1 MDKKN
6 MGVAAVATI
15 AIVIVLAASFVMLGN
30 DNGDVDDTE
39 TIKFLIQDDK
49 GVYFWVEGE
58 GDTAIAAFENAIGQD
73 VYKDAAAFVPSTDKD
88 TGASNGIQSL
98 YGVDSAQDA
107 EGNWSWWQQFTWN
120 GSEWEASSLMM
131 DKYGF
136 NESEYIAVVFSTLGG
151 VPAVTPADVKIWD
164 QSQDGTVFTIE
175 SSSGLTFQVNGEGT
189 TVYDAFKDAT
199 VTYSIPFEPSKDA
212 AGVEYGINSLY
223 GLEMYQDG
231 ATWYY
236 WSQYVWAD
244 GVWDYATTSMNGLA
258 SAENPVF
265 KIVYAGTTF

>member
-88 TGASNGIQSL
+88 TGASNGIKSL

-107 EGNWSWWQQFTWN
+107 EGNWSWWQQFIWDGSAWN
-120 GSEWEASSLMM
+120 ASDLMM
-131 DKYGF
+131 DQYGF
-136 NESEYIAVVFSTLGG
+136 NESEYIAVVFSDGSIT
-151 VPAVTPADVKIWD
+151 PKVTPADVKIWD

-175 SSSGLTFQVNGEGT
+175 SSTGLTFQVNGEGT

-199 VTYSIPFEPSKDA
+199 STYAIPYVPTKDA
-212 AGVEYGINSLY
+212 GGVETGIKEMF
-223 GLEMYQDG
+223 GLEMVPEG
-231 ATWYY
+231 TTWYY
-236 WSQYVWAD
+236 WTQYYWVD
-244 GVWDYATTSMNGLA
+244 GEWTYSDSYMNGIN
-258 SAENPVF
+258 SADYPLC
-265 KIVYAGTTF
+265 KIIYDSTTF

>member
-1 MDKKN
+1 

-88 TGASNGIQSL
+88 TGAANGIQSL
-98 YGVDSAQDA
+98 YGLEMKGDGTTWFWWGQFIWDGSA
-107 EGNWSWWQQFTWN
+107 WQ
-120 GSEWEASSLMM
+120 SSSKYMNN
-131 DKYGF
+131 YGF
-136 NESEYIAVVFSTLGG
+136 EESEYIALVYSDGSG
-151 VPAVTPADVKIWD
+151 VPKVTPADVKIWD

-175 SSSGLTFQVNGEGT
+175 SSTGLTFQVNGEGT

-199 VTYSIPFEPSKDA
+199 VTYSIPYEPSKDA
-212 AGVEYGINSLY
+212 AGVEYGINSMF
-223 GLEMYQDG
+223 GLEMYQEG
-231 ATWYY
+231 TTWYY
-236 WSQYVWAD
+236 WSQYVWVD
-244 GVWDYATTSMNGLA
+244 GAWGYANTGMNGLA

-265 KIVYAGTTF
+265 KIIYEGTTF

>member
-88 TGASNGIQSL
+88 GNNNGITSL
-98 YGVDSAQDA
+98 YGINSVQDA
-107 EGNWSWWQQFTWN
+107 EGKWKQFTWN
-120 GSEWEASSLMM
+120 GSEWIASEQMM
-131 DKYGF
+131 DQYGF
-136 NESEYIAVVFSTLGG
+136 DESEYIAVVFSDGSIT
-151 VPAVTPADVKIWD
+151 PKVTPADVKIWD

-175 SSSGLTFQVNGEGT
+175 SSTGLTFQVNGEGT

-212 AGVEYGINSLY
+212 AGVENGINSLY
-223 GLEMYQDG
+223 GLEMYQEG

-244 GVWDYATTSMNGLA
+244 GVWDYATTGMNGLA

-265 KIVYAGTTF
+265 KIVYVGTTF

>member
-88 TGASNGIQSL
+88 TGVANGIKSL
-98 YGVDSAQDA
+98 YGLEMKN
-107 EGNWSWWQQFTWN
+107 EGTKWFWWGQFIWD
-120 GSEWEASSLMM
+120 GSDWQSSSKYMNN
-131 DKYGF
+131 YGF
-136 NESEYIAVVFSTLGG
+136 EESEYIALVYSDGSG

-164 QSQDGTVFTIE
+164 HSQDGTVFTIE
-175 SSSGLTFQVNGEGT
+175 SSTGLTFQVNGEGT

-244 GVWDYATTSMNGLA
+244 GVWDYATTGMNGLA

>member
-30 DNGDVDDTE
+30 EDVDDTE

-73 VYKDAAAFVPSTDKD
+73 VYKDAAAFVPSTDYE
-88 TGASNGIQSL
+88 TGVANGIQSL
-98 YGVDSAQDA
+98 YGLEMKN
-107 EGNWSWWQQFTWN
+107 EGTTWTWWQQFIWD
-120 GSEWEASSLMM
+120 GSAWQASFEYM

-136 NESEYIAVVFSTLGG
+136 EKSEYVAVVYSDGSIT
-151 VPAVTPADVKIWD
+151 PAVTPADVKIWD

-189 TVYDAFKDAT
+189 TVYDAFKDAAT
-199 VTYSIPFEPSKDA
+199 SYSIPFEPSKDA
-212 AGVEYGINSLY
+212 AGVEYGIDSMY
-223 GLEMYQDG
+223 GLEMYQEDT
-231 ATWYY
+231 TWYY

-244 GVWDYATTSMNGLA
+244 GAWSYATTGMNGLA

-265 KIVYAGTTF
+265 KIIYAGTTF